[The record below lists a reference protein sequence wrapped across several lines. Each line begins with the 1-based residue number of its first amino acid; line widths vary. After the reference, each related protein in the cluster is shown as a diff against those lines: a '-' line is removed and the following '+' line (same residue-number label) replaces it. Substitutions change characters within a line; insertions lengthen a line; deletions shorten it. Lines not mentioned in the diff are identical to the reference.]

1 MSNGFSALVLLEIK
15 SAEMLKSELVE
26 RVGQSI
32 ACYGIASE
40 TPFAVAR
47 ADLECTSL
55 NC

>member
-32 ACYGIASE
+32 ACYGIAGE

-47 ADLECTSL
+47 AGLECTSL
-55 NC
+55 YC